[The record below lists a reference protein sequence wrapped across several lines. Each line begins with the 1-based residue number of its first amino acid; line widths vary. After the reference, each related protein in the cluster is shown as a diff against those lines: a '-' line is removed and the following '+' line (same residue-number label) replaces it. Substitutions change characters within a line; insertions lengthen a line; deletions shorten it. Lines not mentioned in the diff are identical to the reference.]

1 MTAQKEF
8 VLLDSQQRLA
18 GGHITLCGHKTASVV
33 KAYREALCGGQMEE
47 AIHWSGE
54 LVISG
59 DLWKL
64 WETVFTVT
72 ALHYYTHRQMTVYL
86 ADRYKRFR
94 RAATGTADIELR
106 NNAVVRSI
114 IAEVSAVVASGDRRF
129 RVTRTPITDDMFSVV
144 SFRTRLKASSRDI
157 GSPFIHDSD
166 PPEAAMCANELAFAL
181 KSQRLS
187 DAQFWVEWLLALQR
201 RCAKQKQPC
210 ICGERGS
217 PDATLATRT
226 SPALLLWS
234 VLQGIAGDDVVGL
247 TVSAWEELFMVKY
260 TTKVNTSRT
269 MLLLAATY
277 AVCNRDTLV
286 NTAPVPNAKMI
297 PAVVQGLSRIYQ
309 RLAKQS
315 KLEYLTDAQLHVKSQ
330 TISEPTDD
338 GHLLQLLT
346 PVHPRTE

>member
-1 MTAQKEF
+1 M
-8 VLLDSQQRLA
+8 
-18 GGHITLCGHKTASVV
+18 TLCGHKTAAVV
-33 KAYREALCGGQMEE
+33 KAYRDALCGGQIEE

-64 WETVFTVT
+64 WETVFTVA
-72 ALHYYTHRQMTVYL
+72 ALHYYAHRQMPVYL

-114 IAEVSAVVASGDRRF
+114 IAEVSAVMASGDRRF
-129 RVTRTPITDDMFSVV
+129 RATRVPITDDMFSVV
-144 SFRTRLKASSRDI
+144 SFRSRLKAPTRDV
-157 GSPFIHDSD
+157 GQPFLHATD
-166 PPEAAMCANELAFAL
+166 PPEVVMCANELAYAL
-181 KSQRLS
+181 KTQRLS

-201 RCAKQKQPC
+201 RSAKQKQPC

-217 PDATLATRT
+217 PDTPPATRT

-234 VLQGIAGDDVVGL
+234 VLRGIAGDGAL
-247 TVSAWEELFMVKY
+247 GFTVAAWEELFMVRYK
-260 TTKVNTSRT
+260 TKVNTPRT
-269 MLLLAATY
+269 ILLLAATY
-277 AVCNRDTLV
+277 AVCNRGTLV
-286 NTAPVPNAKMI
+286 TTAPVPNAQLV
-297 PAVVQGLSRIYQ
+297 PTVVKGLPRIYQ

-315 KLEYLTDAQLHVKSQ
+315 KLECLTDAQAHSKAQ
-330 TISEPTDD
+330 TDSGPAGS

-346 PVHPRTE
+346 PGRPRPE